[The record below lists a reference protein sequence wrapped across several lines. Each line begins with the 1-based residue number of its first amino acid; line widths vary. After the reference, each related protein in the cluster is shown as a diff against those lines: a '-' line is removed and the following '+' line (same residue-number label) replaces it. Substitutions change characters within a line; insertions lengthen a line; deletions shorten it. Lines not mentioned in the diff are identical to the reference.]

1 MAAPTLARYHR
12 NVDSM
17 PLGGVILGGQPASC
31 KTDTSN
37 SLRGAAPVKLFA
49 PVSHYVGRYFGSRVG
64 GLIHAAVAGFGGCG
78 ETPNGFGLAE

>member
-1 MAAPTLARYHR
+1 
-12 NVDSM
+12 M

-49 PVSHYVGRYFGSRVG
+49 PVSHYVNRPGESGDS
-64 GLIHAAVAGFGGCG
+64 LI
-78 ETPNGFGLAE
+78 

>member
-1 MAAPTLARYHR
+1 MLARYHR

-49 PVSHYVGRYFGSRVG
+49 PVSHYVDAISDLGW
-64 GLIHAAVAGFGGCG
+64 AG
-78 ETPNGFGLAE
+78 

>member
-1 MAAPTLARYHR
+1 MAKGDQQGHGNAHRHFLAAPTLARYHR

-49 PVSHYVGRYFGSRVG
+49 PVSHYVDAISDLGW
-64 GLIHAAVAGFGGCG
+64 AG
-78 ETPNGFGLAE
+78 